1 MVAWFEGFVAGGGL
15 ATLALAVLSVEAVL
29 ILAFR
34 ARLGSRATAL
44 LVNVAT
50 GAALMLIVRAALT
63 GGSPWLIAALFTL
76 AFALHLLDAAMR
88 LAGR

>member
-1 MVAWFEGFVAGGGL
+1 MLAWFEGFVAGGGL
-15 ATLALAVLSVEAVL
+15 ATLALVVLALEALLVL
-29 ILAFR
+29 VFR
-34 ARLGSRATAL
+34 ARLGPRALPL